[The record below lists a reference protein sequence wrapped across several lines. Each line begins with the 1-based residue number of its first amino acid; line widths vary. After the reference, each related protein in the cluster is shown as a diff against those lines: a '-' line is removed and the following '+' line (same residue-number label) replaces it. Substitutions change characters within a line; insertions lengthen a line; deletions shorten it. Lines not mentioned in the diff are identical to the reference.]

1 VTAEGEI
8 IEHTITLNLRLLRSM
23 GWTPPDRWNWTDLL
37 DLAGD
42 ETCEVVYI
50 NSRLVDPS

>member
-1 VTAEGEI
+1 
-8 IEHTITLNLRLLRSM
+8 M